1 MKKFKI
7 RIIMGLSKKYNLFNI
22 NFFCLFGINFIIC
35 LVFYMSTISST
46 DYALSVLN
54 LQTSTAGIIMG
65 AFVVGALLSRLY
77 IGSIIDGIDIKK
89 IIIFSLLA
97 YFFINLMY
105 LDFYNV
111 YVLILI
117 RFLAGVC
124 YGICSCACG
133 AAVARIIPS
142 NKRGVGI
149 GYYAISVVL
158 TSALG
163 PFLAIKLDSINQ
175 FWLSFLIASVSV
187 VFALFLSFLLR
198 VRRFKKNSTRYKK
211 FSIYNYFEKSVLN
224 LAIISFLI
232 ACPFGAIVAY
242 MSAYTQSLNL
252 SFAGSMFFVVYAS
265 FSMIFRPFAG
275 VIFDK
280 YGAHIIMFLSL
291 FSFVLC
297 LLLLAFAYNF
307 YMILIAGV
315 FCALGY
321 ANATSSAQALA
332 IKIAPKDKIGLA
344 NSTFFVALD
353 FGIGISPYLLG
364 TIEPII
370 GFSYVY
376 ALCAMVV
383 LFALCLYYLL
393 IFKKHSFN

>member
-1 MKKFKI
+1 
-7 RIIMGLSKKYNLFNI
+7 MGLSKKYNLFNI

-65 AFVVGALLSRLY
+65 AFVVGALLSRPY
-77 IGSIIDGIDIKK
+77 IGSIIDSIDIKK

-353 FGIGISPYLLG
+353 FGIGVSPYLLG

-393 IFKKHSFN
+393 IFKKYSFN